1 MAKRENSPTLYSYV
15 KEYIMKLI
23 ISGKFPAHSQLPTEY
38 ELMETLNVGR
48 ATVRAALA
56 QLENEGT
63 IYKRQGVGTFVSE
76 RSKHYGLEPFL
87 SLNFTLKH
95 VGMKN
100 NNEVLENDDYEV
112 PEGGMLD
119 RWEPGKIVHR
129 LVRVRKSDN
138 TVLGYEDNYYL
149 PEIFNLLDQ
158 NDLEGSLAHNLLTN
172 VVDHPIQ
179 RFDQSTIVRDSTE
192 EEQKLFGIDST
203 KKVVELQRWMY
214 FEGTDEPANF
224 VSFTIPTHILE
235 FPFLG

>member
-1 MAKRENSPTLYSYV
+1 MAKRENSPTLYIYV

-23 ISGKFPAHSQLPTEY
+23 ISGKYPAHSQLPTEY
-38 ELMETLNVGR
+38 ELMETLDVGR

-100 NNEVLENDDYEV
+100 NNEVLENSEYTV
-112 PEGGMLD
+112 PSNGTLD
-119 RWEPGKIVHR
+119 RWEPGTKVNR
-129 LVRVRKSDN
+129 LVRIRKSEN

-149 PEIFNLLDQ
+149 PEIFEKLDAEQ
-158 NDLEGSLAHNLLTN
+158 FGESLAHNLLTN
-172 VVDHPIQ
+172 VENPIRQ
-179 RFDQSTIVRDSTE
+179 FDQTTLVRDPSE
-192 EEQKLFGIDST
+192 EEQSMFVIPAEE
-203 KKVVELQRWMY
+203 KVVELRRWMY
-214 FEGTDEPANF
+214 FEGITEAANY
-224 VSFTIPTHILE
+224 VSFVIPSHILE

>member
-23 ISGKFPAHSQLPTEY
+23 ISGKYPAHSQLPTEY
-38 ELMETLNVGR
+38 ELMETLDVGR

-100 NNEVLENDDYEV
+100 NNEVIENGDYTV
-112 PEGGMLD
+112 ADGDFLT
-119 RWEPGKIVHR
+119 RWDAGKQVKH
-129 LVRVRKSDN
+129 LVRIRKSDN

-149 PEIFNLLDQ
+149 PEIFEKLDESA
-158 NDLEGSLAHNLLTN
+158 LEGSLAHNLLTN
-172 VVDHPIQ
+172 VENPIT
-179 RFDQSTIVRDSTE
+179 RFESSTFVRTPTE
-192 EEQKLFGIDST
+192 SEQELFGIDPLE
-203 KKVVELQRWMY
+203 KVVELQRWMY
-214 FEGTDEPANF
+214 FDGIEEAANF
-224 VSFTIPTHILE
+224 VSFIIPSHILE